1 MPSLAEQQYRMIH
14 TIYVMLD
21 DGDRRLLR
29 QYDLSTSQYA
39 TLLVLDAD
47 QGLRLTDLGDYLL
60 LDKSTITRMI
70 DRLEGADLVRRV
82 ADPSDR
88 RVLRVVLTPQGIK
101 LRQAASEAHGR
112 SLNRRMCSLTTD
124 ERQALHALLDKLRIG
139 LRADLKLG
147 IEH

>member
-29 QYDLSTSQYA
+29 EYDLGTSQYA
-39 TLLVLDAD
+39 TLLALDAE
-47 QGLRLTDLGDYLL
+47 QGLRLTDLGDHLL

-70 DRLEGADLVRRV
+70 DRLEGFDLVQRV

-88 RVLRVVLTPQGIK
+88 RVLRVVLTPRGLK
-101 LRQAASEAHGR
+101 LRQAASDAYGR
-112 SLNRRMCSLTTD
+112 SLTRRMNSLTVD
-124 ERQALHALLDKLRIG
+124 EHRALHTLLDKLRLG
-139 LRADLKLG
+139 LRAE
-147 IEH
+147 IEN